1 LSKLAKSN
9 VGLLIYLAVATLVAA
24 LLNYL
29 PIPFFNEAELVFG
42 NVIAVA
48 VGLRFGV
55 RAGLLVS
62 IVAGLATYLNW
73 SHFLVLIPVTLEV
86 MVVSLALKWRKNP
99 ILYGLLYWLTLGWM
113 VVAVEYWLFSDF
125 LVISKIAITVKYVI
139 NGFINIILGY
149 ALALL
154 VRGRRNPALDK
165 QAFSQLLTFTSFAA
179 IVSSL
184 FALSFFWLSATK
196 EEKLEDLKYAQ
207 DLTGKSI
214 AKELSNYITQHQQ
227 VLRLTAKALGEDTS
241 HDYSKALL
249 SHIKG
254 TYPSVR
260 TALTSDADGEISM
273 AAPYSLMALVE
284 KDGLTSISDRPYF
297 YEVKKNRTS
306 FVSSAF
312 RGRGFGNQPI
322 LAISEPLLK
331 NSEFLGIVEISL
343 DLSKLEQLNRQ
354 EVHDEQGIVLLDE
367 NDRVIYSTPSLG
379 YEFLQDLSDSR
390 LLNYFREPNLYYA
403 ILANGRRELV
413 HKNEVEGLGWTVV
426 TAIPRSVFEMIIAK
440 YMAFS
445 LSLLSV
451 AGVFCFF
458 VSRYAAMKFSA
469 PINRLSE
476 MLDKINTRDDF
487 EGLTFDTSES
497 HIREISM
504 MQRKLKTFGERLSES
519 ILDLKNAN
527 LAKVR
532 LNLELANINASLE
545 QRVVEKTQALNHTL
559 ELAQRA
565 NQSKSEFLANMS
577 HEIRTPMNGVI
588 GMLDLLDMSDLN
600 EEQRHKSTVARQ
612 SAYALLNVINDILD
626 FSKIDSGHIEL
637 ELVEFDLLK
646 LIEEVGESFAL
657 PAQEKGLE
665 LVCDV
670 VDIENPSVF
679 GDPSRIRQIFINVIG
694 NAIKFTSAGEVKVTA
709 RLESHGDALRLFAS
723 VKDTGVG
730 IDTDKLDSLFS
741 AFTQADT
748 STTRNFGGT
757 GLGLSI
763 SQKLCHLMDGDID
776 ASSELGRGSE
786 FRFSIELKRGQAN
799 IRAVPEEDVSHMHV
813 LIVDDNETNL
823 NVLVK
828 QLAQWGVRVETAG
841 SASQTIELCNARSK
855 LNEKLFD
862 LIILDNQVQ
871 GFSAF
876 QIAQRFKS
884 DAQLSTIPLVLM
896 TSVAQ
901 RGDTELLTGLGFVGY
916 FPKPLTT
923 TDLLSLF
930 SMLAEQSSPS
940 IVPRKLLTRHHVRE
954 AEERRVQGQNQPLLT
969 SGKRILLVEDNEINQ
984 QVTKAMLD
992 KLGMDVEL
1000 ANDGVDAIE
1009 RINGFPEN
1017 YFDIV
1022 LMDCQM
1028 PNKDG
1033 FEATRDIRSGDA
1045 GKYAKSLTI
1054 IALTANAMK
1063 GDKELCLEAGMD
1075 DYLSKPLRNL
1085 ELKQKLREYL

>member
-1 LSKLAKSN
+1 MKDNLSFT
-9 VGLLIYLAVATLVAA
+9 IYLAMATLLAS
-24 LLNYL
+24 LMNYL
-29 PIPFFNEAELVFG
+29 SVPFFNEAELVFG
-42 NVIAVA
+42 NIIAIA
-48 VGLRFGV
+48 IGLRFGL
-55 RAGLLVS
+55 RAGLFVS
-62 IVAGLATYLNW
+62 LVAGVVTYFNW
-73 SHFLVLIPVTLEV
+73 SHFLALLPITLEV
-86 MVVSLALKWRKNP
+86 LVVSFALKWRKNP
-99 ILYGLLYWLTLGWM
+99 ILIGLLYWLTIGWV
-113 VVAVEYWLFSDF
+113 VVALEYWLFSDF
-125 LVISKIAITVKYVI
+125 VFISKIAITVKYVI

-149 ALALL
+149 ALALV
-154 VRGRRNPALDK
+154 VRGRKNDALDK

-179 IVSSL
+179 IVGSL
-184 FALSFFWLSATK
+184 FAVSFFWLNATK
-196 EEKLEDLKYAQ
+196 VEKLEDLNYAQ

-227 VLRLTAKALGEDTS
+227 VLRLAVKTLGENPS
-241 HDYSKALL
+241 HEDLKAVLGN
-249 SHIKG
+249 IKE

-260 TALTSDADGEISM
+260 TVLSSDADGMISM
-273 AAPYSLMALVE
+273 AAPYSLLALVE
-284 KDGLTSISDRPYF
+284 RDGLTSIVDRPYF
-297 YEVKKNRTS
+297 YEVKKSKTS

-312 RGRGFGNQPI
+312 RGRGFGNKPI
-322 LAISEPLLK
+322 LALSEPMIDG
-331 NSEFLGIVEISL
+331 SEFRGIAEISL

-354 EVHDEQGIVLLDE
+354 EVDEEQGIVIID
-367 NDRVIYSTPSLG
+367 NNNRVIYSTPILG

-390 LLNYFREPNLYYA
+390 LLNYFENPQLYYA

-413 HKNEVEGLGWTVV
+413 HKNEVEGLGWTVITTV
-426 TAIPRSVFEMIIAK
+426 PRSVFEIIIAK
-440 YMAFS
+440 YMAIS

-469 PINRLSE
+469 PINRLSD

-497 HIREISM
+497 HIREISL
-504 MQRKLKTFGERLSES
+504 MQHKLKVFGERLSKS
-519 ILDLKNAN
+519 ILDLKNAD

-559 ELAQRA
+559 KLAQRA

-588 GMLDLLDMSDLN
+588 GMLDLLDMSELN

-612 SAYALLNVINDILD
+612 SAYSLLNVINDILD

-637 ELVEFDLLK
+637 ELVEFDLLE
-646 LIEEVGESFAL
+646 LVEQVGESFAL

-670 VDIENPSVF
+670 VDIENSWVI
-679 GDPSRIRQIFINVIG
+679 GDPSRIKQIFINIVG
-694 NAIKFTSAGEVKVTA
+694 NAIKFTSSGEVKVTV
-709 RLESHGDALRLFAS
+709 RLENDGEMIRLFAS
-723 VKDTGVG
+723 VLDTGLGV
-730 IDTDKLDSLFS
+730 DTEKLESLFS

-748 STTRNFGGT
+748 STTRHYGGT

-763 SQKLCHLMDGDID
+763 SQKLCHIMNGDID
-776 ASSELGRGSE
+776 ASSELGCGSE
-786 FRFSIELKRGQAN
+786 FRFSIELQQSQSDGQ
-799 IRAVPEEDVSHMHV
+799 RTVPKEDMSHLHV
-813 LIVDDNETNL
+813 LVVDDNKTNL
-823 NVLVK
+823 SVISR
-828 QLAQWGVRVETAG
+828 QLIKWGLTVETAN
-841 SASQTIELCNARSK
+841 SASQTIELCNARK
-855 LNEKLFD
+855 KINEKLFD
-862 LIILDNQVQ
+862 LVILDNQVQ
-871 GFSAF
+871 GFSAI

-884 DAQLSTIPLVLM
+884 ETLFSSIPLVLM

-901 RGDTELLTGLGFVGY
+901 RGDTELLAGLGFVGY

-923 TDLLSLF
+923 TDLLSLLTKLVTQKG
-930 SMLAEQSSPS
+930 SNIAPS
-940 IVPRKLLTRHHVRE
+940 RLLTRHHVRE
-954 AEERRVQGQNQPLLT
+954 AEERRGQVANQPFLT

-984 QVTKAMLD
+984 QVTKAMLE
-992 KLGMDVEL
+992 KLGMDIEL
-1000 ANDGVDAIE
+1000 ANDGIDAIE
-1009 RINGFPEN
+1009 SIKRFPKKHFN
-1017 YFDIV
+1017 IV

-1033 FEATRDIRSGDA
+1033 FETTRDIREGAA
-1045 GKYAKSLTI
+1045 GKHARSLTI

-1075 DYLSKPLRNL
+1075 DYLSKPLSAF
-1085 ELKQKLREYL
+1085 ELKQKLKEYL